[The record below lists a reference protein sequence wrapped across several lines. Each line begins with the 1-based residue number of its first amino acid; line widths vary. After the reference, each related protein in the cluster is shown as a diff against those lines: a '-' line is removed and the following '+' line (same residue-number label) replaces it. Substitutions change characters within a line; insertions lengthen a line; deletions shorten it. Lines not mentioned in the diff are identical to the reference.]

1 MAFSFVT
8 LDLSAATV
16 GDLLGSLLLLQV
28 VGGQAAQAAQTGG
41 QINSAG
47 ALAFFTAI
55 LGLAQT
61 VGLAAFSVSA
71 AWSGYQL
78 MFSTSPRHQDGAKE
92 QLKWSVI
99 GLVLVMAANQ
109 LADLIKQAAGASG
122 SSG

>member
-1 MAFSFVT
+1 MPLEPIDFSSFV
-8 LDLSAATV
+8 
-16 GDLLGSLLLLQV
+16 GPSLVLLQ
-28 VGGQAAQAAQTGG
+28 AAPATGTAAG
-41 QINSAG
+41 INAAG
-47 ALAFFTAI
+47 AVGFFTAI
-55 LGLAQT
+55 LALAQT
-61 VGLAAFSVSA
+61 VGLPAFGVSA
-71 AWSGYQL
+71 AWAGYQL